1 MLFYS
6 KTTIFENNMLKMTQV
21 LTNKSYP
28 LNVYMKAYRLFL

>member
-1 MLFYS
+1 
-6 KTTIFENNMLKMTQV
+6 MLKMTQV